1 MSRQNIHSFV
11 CSQGT
16 KDVIMNC
23 NTHYNTG
30 DHEDMKLK
38 NMNTLHKTDDYK
50 NKNCNTLNNI
60 DDYIRT

>member
-1 MSRQNIHSFV
+1 MSRQNIHSCV

-38 NMNTLHKTDDYK
+38 NMNTLHNTDDYK
-50 NKNCNTLNNI
+50 NKNCNTLKNI